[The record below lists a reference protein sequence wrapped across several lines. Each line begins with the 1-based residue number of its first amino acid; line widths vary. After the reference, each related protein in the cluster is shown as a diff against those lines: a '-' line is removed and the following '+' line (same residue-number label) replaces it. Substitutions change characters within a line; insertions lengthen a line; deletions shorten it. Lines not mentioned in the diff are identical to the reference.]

1 MIATNINKFKKTRK
15 NQKVKA
21 GPCIFPFRYKWKTHT
36 KCYSEEDGDIC
47 ATEINPVTKTLIKY
61 GYCQESSKNDLT
73 RKESSK
79 NDSSKNKN
87 KETIKK
93 KSKSKSRSPINQTQ
107 KKSKS
112 KSPIKDKGKQP
123 IMETGVQPDKSL
135 NKKIVDAL
143 GELNKLMLQRG
154 EPFRARA
161 YQRAQQEVYKY
172 REPITNID
180 QIRDLPNIGATI
192 LNKLRELES
201 TGKIEAIER
210 ERAILAEEEKKPINI
225 FAKIYGIGPKRA
237 KELVDKGITT
247 ITQLKL
253 PENQK
258 LLNDKQKI
266 GLNYYY
272 DILER
277 IPRAEI
283 EEYKTLFQQI
293 FREESKK
300 VDGESSFEIVGSYR
314 RQAETSGDID
324 LIITNSR
331 NNNEIFRL
339 FLDRLIKDN
348 IIIEVLSRG
357 SVKSLTIGRLPT
369 GSSTDPPRL
378 ARRIDLLYSPSKEY
392 PFAILYFTGSQEFNT
407 VMRERAN
414 TQGYTLNEHGISY
427 KSQGIKGDIIDTT
440 DKIKTESDI
449 FDFFNMEY
457 KTPVERRDGYAV
469 VDRSQESAFQRE
481 KLVAPRQNKT
491 QKRTPE
497 ERLENSREKIEQQI
511 EQFQKAGISTLDM
524 LTESELIQ
532 ILRHADQEY
541 YCNTN
546 PVLTDSEYD
555 VLREHIVKKY
565 PDNPEADAGHEKCE
579 IKKNRIT
586 LPYEMWSMDKI
597 KPDSNALARYQQKF
611 TGPYVLSCKLDGV
624 SALYTIT
631 STKIT
636 KSTDNSEQRL
646 YTRGNGRI
654 GTDISHLIPYLKLP
668 SKATTGDLVIRGEL
682 IMKRATFDARYKSEF
697 KNPRNL
703 VAGLVNNRTITEA
716 RKQMYRDLDFVAYE
730 VIKPDSLKPSI
741 QMDYLSALDPLIV
754 VQNKTIPSDNLT
766 NEQLSELLV
775 EWRREYIYEIDGIIC
790 ADDRVYPRIPSRNPE
805 HAFAF
810 KMVLSDQSAEAR
822 VVDVIWTPS
831 KDGYLKPRVQI
842 EPVTLGGV
850 TITYLTGKN
859 ARFIR
864 DRKIG
869 VGAIIRIIRS
879 GDVIPEIEDRDDVVI
894 QPAETP
900 LFPPESEYVW
910 NQTGVDIMLA
920 DKTANTTVAVK
931 TIANFFKHLQVDGIG
946 EGIVKRLVTS
956 GFNTIAKVLAMS
968 HADFLKIE
976 GVKDRLATKLTTNIR
991 MQLQAKSLAEIAAA
1005 TNIFGRGLGQQ
1016 RIETILE
1023 HEPNIFLQTQQLTQ
1037 QQLIDRV
1044 KKIPGMAQKTATQF
1058 VEHLPEFIEFI
1069 ETANL
1074 QQQLDQPDQQ
1084 QPDQPNQQQNHE
1096 LYKKKIVMTGFRDK
1110 ELEARLKQIGAQ
1122 IKNNVTRDTYVVLV
1136 KDLDEDTGKANL
1148 ARENNIPLMLPEEF
1162 RIIHNL

>member
-1 MIATNINKFKKTRK
+1 MIATNVNRHNKTRK
-15 NQKVKA
+15 NKKVKA
-21 GPCIFPFRYKWKTHT
+21 GPCIFPFKYKWKTHT
-36 KCYSEEDGDIC
+36 KCYPEADGDIC
-47 ATEINPVTKTLIKY
+47 ATEINPDTRTLTRY
-61 GYCQESSKNDLT
+61 GYCNNTDSKKSSSKD
-73 RKESSK
+73 R
-79 NDSSKNKN
+79 

-93 KSKSKSRSPINQTQ
+93 KLRHSSSNNSST
-107 KKSKS
+107 KSKS
-112 KSPIKDKGKQP
+112 KSKSSIDK
-123 IMETGVQPDKSL
+123 MEPDKEKQETPIPSL

-143 GELNKLMLQRG
+143 GELNRLMMQQG

-161 YQRAQQEVYKY
+161 YQRAQQEIYKY
-172 REPITNID
+172 REPITKID

-192 LNKLRELES
+192 LKKLEELEQ
-201 TGKIEAIER
+201 TGKIDAIAR
-210 ERAILAEEEKKPINI
+210 EQQKIVEQEKLPINI
-225 FAKIYGIGPKRA
+225 FSKIYGVGPKRA
-237 KELVDKGITT
+237 QQLVDRGITT
-247 ITQLKL
+247 ISQLKL
-253 PENQK
+253 PENMK

-277 IPRAEI
+277 IPRPEI
-283 EEYKTLFQQI
+283 EEFKQLLETI
-293 FREESKK
+293 FRDVTKRTE
-300 VDGESSFEIVGSYR
+300 GESTFEIVGSYR

-324 LIITNSR
+324 LIITDSNDNR
-331 NNNEIFRL
+331 DIFRL

-357 SVKSLTIGRLPT
+357 QTKSLTIGRLPT

-378 ARRIDLLYSPSKEY
+378 ARRIDLLYSPPKEF

-407 VMRERAN
+407 VMRQRAN
-414 TQGYTLNEHGISY
+414 DQGYTLNEHGISY
-427 KSQGIKGDIIDTT
+427 KSQGVKGELINQDET
-440 DKIKTESDI
+440 IKTERDI

-469 VDRSQESAFQRE
+469 IEQEQQEQRQEQKKSNRHSQ
-481 KLVAPRQNKT
+481 T
-491 QKRTPE
+491 QKRSPE
-497 ERLENSREKIEQQI
+497 ERFDKSPDKRITQLELFLKN
-511 EQFQKAGISTLDM
+511 GISILETF
-524 LTESELIQ
+524 TEAELIE
-532 ILRHADQEY
+532 ILHYADQEY

-546 PVLTDSEYD
+546 PVLSDDEYD
-555 VLREHIVKKY
+555 VLREYIVKKY
-565 PDNPEADAGHEKCE
+565 PDNEEADAGHEKCE
-579 IKKNRIT
+579 ITKNRVT

-597 KPDSNALARYQQKF
+597 KPDSNALARYRQKF

-624 SALYTIT
+624 SALYTYTISQT
-631 STKIT
+631 N
-636 KSTDNSEQRL
+636 NSRQEQRL

-668 SKATTGDLVIRGEL
+668 SKAIKSKESKGELVIRGEL
-682 IMKRATFDARYKSEF
+682 IMKRTTFDARYKANF

-703 VAGLVNNRTITEA
+703 VAGLVNNRTITEE

-730 VIKPDSLKPSI
+730 VIKPDSLKPST
-741 QMDYLSALDPLIV
+741 QMDYLSALNPLIV
-754 VQNKTIPSDNLT
+754 VQNKTIENLT
-766 NEQLSELLV
+766 NELLSELLV

-790 ADDRVYPRIPSRNPE
+790 ADDKVYPRIPSRNPE

-810 KMVLSDQSAEAR
+810 KMVLSDQTAEAR

-859 ARFIR
+859 ARFIQN
-864 DRKIG
+864 RKIG
-869 VGAIIRIIRS
+869 IGAIIRIIRS

-894 QPAETP
+894 RPAETP

-920 DKTANTTVAVK
+920 DKTANQTVAVK

-946 EGIVKRLVTS
+946 EGIVKRLVAA

-968 HADFLKIE
+968 HADFLKID
-976 GVKDRLATKLTTNIR
+976 GVKDRLATKLTTNIQT
-991 MQLQAKSLAEIAAA
+991 QLQAKSFAEIAAA

-1023 HEPNIFLQTQQLTQ
+1023 HEPDIFQKQTQTKK
-1037 QQLIDRV
+1037 QLIDRV

-1058 VEHLPEFIEFI
+1058 VEHLPEFIEFMK
-1069 ETANL
+1069 TANL
-1074 QQQLDQPDQQ
+1074 QQQLDLQQNQQ
-1084 QPDQPNQQQNHE
+1084 QLDQPNQDPDHE

-1122 IKNNVTRDTYVVLV
+1122 IKNNITQDTYVVLV
-1136 KDLDEDTGKANL
+1136 KDLEEDTGKANQ